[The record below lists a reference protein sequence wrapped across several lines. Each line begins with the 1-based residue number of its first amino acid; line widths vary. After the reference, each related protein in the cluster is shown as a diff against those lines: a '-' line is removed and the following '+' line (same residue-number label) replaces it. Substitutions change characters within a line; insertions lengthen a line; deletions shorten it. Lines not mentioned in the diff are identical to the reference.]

1 MATQTAGTG
10 RRDPVGKGGHRADIT
25 ARTLRTDR
33 WWTQPLVIAV
43 LFAAFVVYATWA
55 AFDHHFVASTGNRIF
70 YADPYQSPFYSPC
83 FTDGC
88 PSVISWGHVD
98 FWHWLSPALYI
109 LIFPL
114 SFRATCY
121 YYRKAYYRAFW
132 FSPPACAVSEPH
144 STYTG
149 ETRFPLLFQNIHRY
163 TWYFAVIFAGILS
176 YDAGRAFDFHGSFGL
191 GVGTGV
197 LVVNAV
203 LIVGYTLGCH
213 SCRHITSGRI
223 NSFSK
228 HPLRYRW
235 WTLVSKLNRR
245 HMQWAWASLVWVAV
259 ADGYVRLV
267 ASGTIT
273 DYHHIF

>member
-10 RRDPVGKGGHRADIT
+10 RRDPVGKGGSRADIT

-33 WWTQPLVIAV
+33 WWTQPLVTAV
-43 LFAAFVVYATWA
+43 VFTAFVVYATWA

-70 YADPYQSPFYSPC
+70 YADPYQSPFFSPC
-83 FTDGC
+83 FTHGC
-88 PSVISWGHVD
+88 PSAIAWAHVD
-98 FWHWLSPALYI
+98 FWSWLSPALYI
-109 LIFPL
+109 LVFPL

-144 STYTG
+144 SKYTG

-191 GVGTGV
+191 GIGTLV
-197 LVVNAV
+197 LVINAV